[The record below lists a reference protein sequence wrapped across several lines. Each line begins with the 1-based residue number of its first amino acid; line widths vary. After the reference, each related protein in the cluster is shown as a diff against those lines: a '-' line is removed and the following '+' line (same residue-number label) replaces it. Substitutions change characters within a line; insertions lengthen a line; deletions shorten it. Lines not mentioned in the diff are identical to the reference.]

1 MASAE
6 IPLRHS
12 LTAPHTEAM
21 SNERDTGRSADGNA
35 ILVNPAYSDL
45 LNQLN
50 LDTIA
55 AFRQLKGESV
65 RAIDSRETVRL
76 VLPAFACGRGTP
88 SPEIAVYLKRYGKPT
103 WRERVVPWLR
113 FSRPIVGARAEW
125 EALTHFHKLRLPTM
139 EPIAFGE
146 DADGSFVMTRE
157 LVAKCDLKQWVAQV
171 SASEATEK
179 GRLNGH
185 RNQLRLFAV
194 ELADIVRRMHA
205 AGLHH
210 QDLYLNH
217 VLWCGERADGGPDL
231 RIIDLGRV
239 RRQAKL
245 SRRWILK
252 DLSQLNYSAA
262 GVSCTDRLRFLRAY
276 LGRKLNRSDRRWI
289 GLIRWKSARIAAHS
303 QKHRL

>member
-6 IPLRHS
+6 IPLGHS
-12 LTAPHTEAM
+12 CTTPPTEAT
-21 SNERDTGRSADGNA
+21 SPERDSGRSEAGNT
-35 ILVNPAYSDL
+35 IQVNPAYSEL
-45 LNQLN
+45 LNRLN
-50 LDTIA
+50 LGTIA
-55 AFRQLKGESV
+55 AFRQLEGDSV

-76 VLPAFACGRGTP
+76 VLPFVDGGNGTP
-88 SPEIAVYLKRYGKPT
+88 SSEVAVYLKRYGKPT
-103 WRERVVPWLR
+103 WRERIVPWLR

-125 EALTHFHKLRLPTM
+125 EALTHFHELHLPTM

-157 LVAKCDLKQWVAQV
+157 LVAKCDLKHWVAQV
-171 SASEATEK
+171 SAGERTGSVRSACN
-179 GRLNGH
+179 RD
-185 RNQLRLFAV
+185 QLRLFV
-194 ELADIVRRMHA
+194 FELADIVRRMHA

-217 VLWCGERADGGPDL
+217 VLWCGDRADGGPDL

-239 RRQAKL
+239 RRHAKL

-262 GVSCTDRLRFLRAY
+262 GISCTDRLRFLRAY
-276 LGRKLNRSDRRWI
+276 LGRKLNRSDRGWI